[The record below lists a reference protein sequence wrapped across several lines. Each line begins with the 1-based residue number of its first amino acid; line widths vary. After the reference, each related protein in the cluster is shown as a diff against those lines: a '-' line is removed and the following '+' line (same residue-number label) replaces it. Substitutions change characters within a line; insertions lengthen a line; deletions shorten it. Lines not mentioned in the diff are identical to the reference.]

1 MCEEV
6 AALALD
12 ATADGAANDVVKE
25 PGAKNLVFSDWVMFD
40 RVMQDE
46 GVCAAFLETVL
57 GIEVE
62 RIEYLQV
69 ERCAMPVLGSK
80 AVRMD
85 VYTRDRARAYDVEMQ
100 ASPKPD
106 LGRRFRYYQGS
117 MDVADLKP
125 GQDYGEMLDSY
136 IVFLCDYDPLKEG
149 LPVYT
154 VRPTCEEAPG
164 ADLEAGQTWVVL
176 NAQAWRDAPTEGLR
190 NLLEYVSNRKS
201 PVESAD
207 PLVSRIDAEVERANR
222 DSEWKEKAMGFMT
235 LEMDHRARERY
246 AKERGLAEGLEQGI
260 EQGLAEGKAIEEKR
274 YSGLVEALLAA
285 DRVDD
290 LRHAAKDA
298 DFRQRLYQEL
308 GI

>member
-1 MCEEV
+1 MCEEF
-6 AALALD
+6 AACAAAETAGD
-12 ATADGAANDVVKE
+12 AEGTTTRD
-25 PGAKNLVFSDWVMFD
+25 LVFSDWVMFD

-57 GIEVE
+57 EIEVE

-69 ERCAMPVLGSK
+69 ERCAMPTLGSK

-85 VYTRDRARAYDVEMQ
+85 VYARDRVRAYDVEMQ

-106 LGRRFRYYQGS
+106 LGRRLRYYQGS

-125 GQDYGEMLDSY
+125 GQDYGVLPDSY

-154 VRPTCEEAPG
+154 VRPICEETPG
-164 ADLEAGQTWVVL
+164 TDLDAGQTWVVL
-176 NAQAWRDAPTEGLR
+176 NAQAWRDAPTEGLC
-190 NLLEYVSNRKS
+190 NLLEYVSNRRS

-207 PLVSRIDAEVERANR
+207 PLVARIDAEVERANR

-246 AKERGLAEGLEQGI
+246 AKE
-260 EQGLAEGKAIEEKR
+260 QGLAEGKAIEEKR

-285 DRVDD
+285 DRVED

-298 DFRQRLYQEL
+298 AFRQQLYQEF
-308 GI
+308 GIS